1 MAAYKEMHIYK
12 VSPYIKRMAVYI
24 EGHVRWDLTKMA
36 AYIDPKTFL
45 YKKVSI
51 DIHVR
56 SHLTIM

>member
-1 MAAYKEMHIYK
+1 MAAFIEMH
-12 VSPYIKRMAVYI
+12 VRCHLTLTEMAAYI
-24 EGHVRWDLTKMA
+24 EGHVRWHLTKMA